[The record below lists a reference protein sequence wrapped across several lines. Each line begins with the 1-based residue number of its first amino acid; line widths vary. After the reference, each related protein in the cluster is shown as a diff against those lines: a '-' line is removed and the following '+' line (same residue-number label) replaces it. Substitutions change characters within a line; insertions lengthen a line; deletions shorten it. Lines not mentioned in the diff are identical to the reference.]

1 MTVTRM
7 DNVGIVV
14 ADLDAAIVFFVELG
28 LELEGRMPIEGEW
41 AGRVTGVRGQRVEV
55 AMLRVPGG
63 QGRVELSRFDAP
75 AIASDHRTAPVN
87 SLGYLRVMFAVEDL
101 HDTLARLA
109 ALGAT
114 VVDEVVDYEGI
125 YRLCYIR
132 GPEGIL
138 IGLAQQLAQPGA
150 RANPAERER

>member
-1 MTVTRM
+1 MTVKRM

-14 ADLDAAIVFFVELG
+14 ESLDAAIGFFTELG
-28 LELEGRMPIEGEW
+28 LTLEGRMKIDGEW
-41 AGRVTGVRGQRVEV
+41 SGHVTGVRGQRVEV
-55 AMLRVPGG
+55 AMMRTPDGHSG
-63 QGRVELSRFDAP
+63 IELSRFDAP

-101 HDTLARLA
+101 DDTLSRLGK
-109 ALGAT
+109 LGAT
-114 VVDEVVDYEGI
+114 VVDEVVNYQDV

-138 IGLAQQLAQPGA
+138 IGLAEEIGQPTA
-150 RANPAERER
+150 RKNPKKRKP